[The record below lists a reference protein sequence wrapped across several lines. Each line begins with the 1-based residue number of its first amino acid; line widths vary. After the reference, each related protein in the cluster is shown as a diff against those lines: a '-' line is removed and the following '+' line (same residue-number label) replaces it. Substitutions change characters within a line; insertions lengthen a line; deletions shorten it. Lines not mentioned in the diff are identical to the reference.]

1 MFWPFSRPAK
11 VTTVCL
17 LKLIFPFLLLL
28 LFSKLKKRSF
38 GFENNSDLDQNNDEI
53 IANINRDS
61 IISSLNKGRDNSL
74 L

>member
-1 MFWPFSRPAK
+1 MN
-11 VTTVCL
+11 
-17 LKLIFPFLLLL
+17 
-28 LFSKLKKRSF
+28 KLKKRSF

-74 L
+74 LQTPNR